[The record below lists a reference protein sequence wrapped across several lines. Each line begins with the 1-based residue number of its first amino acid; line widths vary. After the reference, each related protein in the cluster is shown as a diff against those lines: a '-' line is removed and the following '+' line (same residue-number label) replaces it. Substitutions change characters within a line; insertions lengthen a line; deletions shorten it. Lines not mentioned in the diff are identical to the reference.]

1 MSIKAVLFDL
11 DGTLLP
17 MDQDQFIRSY
27 MGALSTYM
35 IPHGFE
41 PQQFIKAIWNGT
53 AAMFSNDGSQTN
65 EQVFWN
71 SFTGIYGP
79 DIRHYEPVLACFY
92 RTDFSNVQVSC
103 GFDPKAGKTIQKLK
117 DMGFEIILATQPIFP
132 SLATE
137 ARMKWA
143 GLSCDDFKL
152 YTTYENSHFCKP
164 NPSYYQ
170 EILDKL
176 GISADEC
183 LMVGNDATE
192 DLIAQTLGMK
202 VFLITDCLINKNN
215 VNISKYP
222 QGNLDAL
229 MDYIQSM

>member
-1 MSIKAVLFDL
+1 MAIRYIFFDL

-41 PQQFIKAIWNGT
+41 PQQFVKAIWNGT
-53 AAMFSNDGSQTN
+53 AAMFSNDGSRTN
-65 EQVFWN
+65 EQVFWD
-71 SFTGIYGP
+71 SFASIYGP
-79 DIRHYEPVLACFY
+79 DIRQYEPVLEHFY
-92 RTDFSNVQVSC
+92 RTDFSDVQVSC
-103 GFDPKAGKTIQKLK
+103 GFDPKAGKTIQQLK
-117 DMGFEIILATQPIFP
+117 DMGFEMILATQPIFP

-143 GLSCDDFKL
+143 GLNRDDFKL
-152 YTTYENSHFCKP
+152 YTTYENSRFCKP

-176 GISADEC
+176 GISAADC

-192 DLIAQTLGMK
+192 DLVAQTLGMK

-215 VNISKYP
+215 VDLSKYP